1 MAQPLEQ
8 TPFGDPAIAALPVV
22 HPRGPFSELGL
33 KFKEARFMKKEERP
47 PKVQGYGWQYGAFDT
62 VADGLKQGWLLT
74 PKRHSSVQSR

>member
-1 MAQPLEQ
+1 MHMAQPLAP

-47 PKVQGYGWQYGAFDT
+47 PKVFVLDT
-62 VADGLKQGWLLT
+62 AW
-74 PKRHSSVQSR
+74 SSPR